1 MAENRPSNVLKL
13 FGVEIAKWEKQT
25 DDGKTLVS
33 FSFQKT
39 YKDKNDQWQH
49 TTFFKL
55 SDLPILATL
64 ILCIVGKSAKVQTP
78 SAQAEQTAE
87 QAEGEDV
94 PF

>member
-1 MAENRPSNVLKL
+1 MADRPSKVLKL
-13 FGVEIAKWEKQT
+13 FGVEVAKWENKT
-25 DDGKTLVS
+25 ADGKTLVS

-39 YKDKNDQWQH
+39 YKDKNDEWQH

-64 ILCIVGKSAKVQTP
+64 ILCLVVKSAKVQIP
-78 SAQAEQTAE
+78 SAPAEQTAE
-87 QAEGEDV
+87 ENDDV